1 MTSQWRHRHKTHSWY
16 SKLNP
21 LQNIYFDILKFWKLT
36 ELCHFVTYL
45 RNDPRLSV
53 FCFLYVCLE
62 HCDISGDFFDVCGIT
77 SVTVTRIP
85 LVILLLFVCFSKRPH
100 RSRKSPTVSRDVPFA
115 WHEALTA
122 AGPAKADGT
131 DLAVELS
138 SSRDDAASLFQ
149 TCAIDLTL
157 IGDGTGRESIEI
169 AATEALFCAY
179 NRGVSLRYLYSFASQ
194 PFRDTVSQKTVHFCF
209 CQNFASNCNRKC
221 LRSFKVNGRKDSL
234 IGSV

>member
-36 ELCHFVTYL
+36 EWCHFVTYL

-169 AATEALFCAY
+169 AATEALFVRIIAESVYVICTALHLSLSAIPCLKKLCIF
-179 NRGVSLRYLYSFASQ
+179 VSVRTSRQ
-194 PFRDTVSQKTVHFCF
+194 IVTVNV
-209 CQNFASNCNRKC
+209 
-221 LRSFKVNGRKDSL
+221 
-234 IGSV
+234 